1 MFSTIFR
8 VLFGF
13 ILACVV
19 AGFTTVLFALGPAEI
34 SSGDPDRISKMMELV
49 ALTATH
55 SAVFAAPF
63 ALLSAAISE
72 WQEVR
77 SFIYHVLTG
86 LGIATAGFT
95 AQYFSETPGAPS
107 VANQYPLLAYGVT
120 GLTAGIVYWLF
131 AGRRAGA
138 SHEDIY
144 DPVPV
149 TVPTSGSVPS
159 TRPRTPPAP
168 PPPKKV

>member
-13 ILACVV
+13 ILACIV
-19 AGFTTVLFALGPAEI
+19 AGFTTVLFALGPGDI

-77 SFIYHVLTG
+77 SFLYHVLTG

-95 AQYFSETPGAPS
+95 AQYFSEAPGSPS
-107 VANQYPLLAYGVT
+107 VANQYPLLAYAVT
-120 GLTAGIVYWLF
+120 GLIAGIIYWLF

-149 TVPTSGSVPS
+149 TAPTSVPT
-159 TRPRTPPAP
+159 TRPKTPAAP
-168 PPPKKV
+168 PPPAKA